1 MKNIIISWNNETK
14 MKHTIV
20 CWESETKIKIQLSVE
35 NENNE
40 TLYGGNVLLVGISF
54 CIGY

>member
-35 NENNE
+35 N
-40 TLYGGNVLLVGISF
+40 
-54 CIGY
+54 